1 MILRAV
7 SLALLVIDGD
17 GALFNYL
24 VAYVATAVTMLA
36 IDMVWLGLIA
46 KSLYRA
52 GIGHLMA
59 ESPNLMAAGAFYL
72 LYPIGLLAFAVMPS
86 ESPLL
91 LLIGASTPL
100 ARAVAGGA
108 LFGFFAYVTYDL
120 SNLATLKSWP
130 LRLTLIDIAWGTLVS
145 AMAAG
150 AGRWTLDRWF

>member
-1 MILRAV
+1 
-7 SLALLVIDGD
+7 
-17 GALFNYL
+17 
-24 VAYVATAVTMLA
+24 
-36 IDMVWLGLIA
+36 
-46 KSLYRA
+46 
-52 GIGHLMA
+52 
-59 ESPNLMAAGAFYL
+59 
-72 LYPIGLLAFAVMPS
+72 MPS